1 MKKWIVAA
9 AVVLAMA
16 CASQASLINFSGTF
30 VDGSSSFTY
39 DGKEFQNGWSIR
51 IYEGLEGAVN
61 FDILDIDNFLD
72 YTTVSVYEDPVMPFL
87 DSVTI
92 VGKGMDFT
100 DNIFVYS
107 VLFDTAVPSGSSG
120 SYLLL
125 DTVTR
130 DVGAHDPQVAY
141 TPGYDIPHAG
151 TVAFDGQTWQAIPVP
166 EPATMSL
173 LGLGAL
179 AMVLRRKIRK

>member
-16 CASQASLINFSGTF
+16 CASQASLISVAGTF
-30 VDGSSSFTY
+30 VGGSTSFTY
-39 DGKEFQNGWSIR
+39 DGKEFEDGWAIR
-51 IYEGLEGAVN
+51 IYESASSTIN
-61 FDILDIDNFLD
+61 FSILDIENFLD
-72 YTTVSVYEDPVMPFL
+72 YTTVSVYEDVGMPFL
-87 DSVTI
+87 NSVTI
-92 VGKGMDFT
+92 VSKGMDVT
-100 DNIFVYS
+100 DDIFVYS
-107 VLFDTAVPSGSSG
+107 VLFDAALPSGSSG

-125 DTVTR
+125 DTVAR
-130 DVGAHDPQVAY
+130 DVNSWDPQVYY
-141 TPGYDIPHAG
+141 TPGHDIPYSG
-151 TVAFDGQTWQAIPVP
+151 DVQFESQTWQPIPVP

>member
-30 VDGSSSFTY
+30 VDGSTSFTY
-39 DGKEFQNGWSIR
+39 DGKEFQNGWAIR
-51 IYEGLEGAVN
+51 IYESASTEVN
-61 FDILDIDNFLD
+61 FNILDIENFLD
-72 YTTVSVYEDPVMPFL
+72 YSTVSVYDDALSFL

-92 VGKGMDFT
+92 VGKGMNFT
-100 DNIFVYS
+100 DDIFVYS
-107 VLFDTAVPSGSSG
+107 VLFDTALPSGSSG

-125 DTVTR
+125 DTVAH
-130 DVGAHDPQVAY
+130 DVNSWDPQVAY
-141 TPGYDIPHAG
+141 TPGHDIPYAG
-151 TVAFDGQTWQAIPVP
+151 NVQFNSQTWQPIPVP

>member
-9 AVVLAMA
+9 SVVLAMA

-39 DGKEFQNGWSIR
+39 DGKEFQDGWSIR
-51 IYEGLEGAVN
+51 IYESASTEVN
-61 FDILDIDNFLD
+61 FDILDIENFLD
-72 YTTVSVYEDPVMPFL
+72 YSTVSVYENPGMPFL

-92 VGKGMDFT
+92 VGKGMNFT

-107 VLFDTAVPSGSSG
+107 VLFDAAVPSGSSG

-125 DTVTR
+125 DTVAR
-130 DVGAHDPQVAY
+130 DVNAWDPQVAY
-141 TPGYDIPHAG
+141 TPGHDIPYAG
-151 TVAFDGQTWQAIPVP
+151 TVQFDSQTWQPIPVP